1 MLANIARNA
10 TDPASAAAS
19 KARAAKAFESG
30 SLRAK
35 SSRIR
40 AVSAMERFVCTMFF
54 ADQRFR
60 DFGFARDLQENARS
74 PAIVADLQA
83 AGAGLAGTVV

>member
-1 MLANIARNA
+1 
-10 TDPASAAAS
+10 
-19 KARAAKAFESG
+19 
-30 SLRAK
+30 
-35 SSRIR
+35 
-40 AVSAMERFVCTMFF
+40 MERFVCTMFF